1 MKKTLGG
8 YGEIGERNK
17 EGRQELLEEKER
29 KKSTMTIVESY
40 SVRETGNVCLK
51 ESNEAGEWKT

>member
-17 EGRQELLEEKER
+17 EGRQELVGRER
-29 KKSTMTIVESY
+29 KKKSTVIIVESY

-51 ESNEAGEWKT
+51 ESNEAGE